1 MPDKDKLLTAREI
14 GVYMQVNERTV
25 LKLAQAGELPG
36 AQVGGQ
42 WRFRR
47 DIIDKWLA
55 GRMGVS
61 SDDAAD
67 LEADKIPDGAR
78 VPLPDL
84 LAVESIIPD
93 LQAKDRAQ
101 AIEAMVQR
109 ALERGCIADKAWFI
123 GAI

>member
-1 MPDKDKLLTAREI
+1 MPDRDKLFTAREI
-14 GVYMQVNERTV
+14 AVYMQMNERTV

-47 DIIDKWLA
+47 DVIDAWLVE
-55 GRMGVS
+55 RMGVS
-61 SDDAAD
+61 SDDASQI
-67 LEADKIPDGAR
+67 EADKIPDGAR

-84 LAVESIIPD
+84 LDVESVVSD

-101 AIEAMVQR
+101 AIEALVQR
-109 ALERGCIADKAWFI
+109 ALERGF
-123 GAI
+123 